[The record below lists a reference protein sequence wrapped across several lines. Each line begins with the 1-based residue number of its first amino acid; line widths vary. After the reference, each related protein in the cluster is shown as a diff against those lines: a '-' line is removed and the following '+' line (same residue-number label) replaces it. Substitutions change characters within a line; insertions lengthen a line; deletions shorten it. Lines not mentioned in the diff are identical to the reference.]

1 MRFASKIAE
10 EFAEDN
16 ELTIEDFKNYDID
29 KIYKHHVR
37 EKIKEK
43 SIARRI
49 SVKNKMCEC
58 CNKNW
63 PSKQHLDKHY
73 ESNYSQ
79 LYFAKK
85 EIKDKDVLLT
95 RLSNKISILQ
105 VRLHS
110 YKKELLIYQDVIKDT
125 NSNSDVE
132 LEFNSD
138 YNSD

>member
-1 MRFASKIAE
+1 MKFASKIAE

-16 ELTIEDFKNYDID
+16 ELTLEDFKNYDID
-29 KIYKHHVR
+29 KIYKHHVI

-43 SIARRI
+43 NIARKI
-49 SVKNKMCEC
+49 SVNNKICEC
-58 CNKNW
+58 CNKTW
-63 PSKQHLDKHY
+63 PSKQHIDKHY

-85 EIKDKDVLLT
+85 ELKDKDILLT

-105 VRLHS
+105 VRLDS
-110 YKKELLIYQDVIKDT
+110 YKKELLVYQDMFK
-125 NSNSDVE
+125 SSSSEPELE

-138 YNSD
+138 YGSE